1 MADLPPDPADPVT
14 ADPVTAGDIAEFMAR
29 LKRHH
34 SPALGGDPAGRAEL
48 LCDKANLFTRIA
60 QQHTRT
66 DPILAEQARDI
77 AGHARTAAT
86 DGPTTHPGRR
96 TAARRDPRHNT
107 DQPLHAEVDHG
118 STSAKGQLPG
128 RVWLVRLRRDNHAV
142 IIATRPR
149 PTFRR
154 APRRPDQPADTP
166 ARHPPATR
174 REHRHR

>member
-77 AGHARTAAT
+77 ARHARTAAT

-96 TAARRDPRHNT
+96 TAARRDPRHNS

-118 STSAKGQLPG
+118 STSAKGNSQAGSGSSASAATTTPSSSPPASPDLPPS
-128 RVWLVRLRRDNHAV
+128 
-142 IIATRPR
+142 TS
-149 PTFRR
+149 
-154 APRRPDQPADTP
+154 P
-166 ARHPPATR
+166 ARSTS
-174 REHRHR
+174 